1 LLEPRSFDAYKNAT
15 VSMIV
20 MLGYSEVDIKVSDA
34 DMETTE
40 SDDYRGVSGDNRDA
54 NDMLAVI

>member
-1 LLEPRSFDAYKNAT
+1 
-15 VSMIV
+15 MIV